1 MRTNHQSKRELDK
14 IDRNILRILQAD
26 ARISFTELG
35 EKVGL
40 STTPCTERVRRLER
54 EGIIMS
60 YNARLNPQHLKGS
73 LLVFVEISLDY
84 KSGDTFEEFRRAVL
98 KLPHVLECHL
108 VSGDFDYLVKARI
121 SEMASYRKLLGD
133 ILLKLPHVRESKSYI
148 VMEEVKESL
157 NPASR
162 LPRAGAYPKDARP
175 VPAGCWQCSREP
187 ASRSADGSSPPVVGH
202 SGMAGSAWCR
212 TAGRST
218 GARHTPCSRSAP
230 GAHN

>member
-1 MRTNHQSKRELDK
+1 MRTQHQSKRELDK
-14 IDRNILRILQAD
+14 IDRNILRILQGD
-26 ARISFTELG
+26 GRISFTELG
-35 EKVGL
+35 ERVGL

-54 EGIIMS
+54 EGVIMG
-60 YNARLNPQHLKGS
+60 YNARLNPQSLKAS

-157 NPASR
+157 S
-162 LPRAGAYPKDARP
+162 LPIPD
-175 VPAGCWQCSREP
+175 
-187 ASRSADGSSPPVVGH
+187 
-202 SGMAGSAWCR
+202 
-212 TAGRST
+212 
-218 GARHTPCSRSAP
+218 
-230 GAHN
+230 